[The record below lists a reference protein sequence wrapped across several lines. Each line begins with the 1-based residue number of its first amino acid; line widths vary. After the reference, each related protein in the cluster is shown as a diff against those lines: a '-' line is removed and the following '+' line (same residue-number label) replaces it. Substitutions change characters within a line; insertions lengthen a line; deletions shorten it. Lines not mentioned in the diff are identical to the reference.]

1 MEFGQS
7 GSKSEYLESEVFVIE
22 AAKKMFERSP
32 DHVVG
37 TQTLLQDQGLH
48 AETNRKVIR
57 HVNHFFIAETEASS
71 DFLDLLTRESDF

>member
-22 AAKKMFERSP
+22 AAKKMFEKSP

-37 TQTLLQDQGLH
+37 TQTLL
-48 AETNRKVIR
+48 
-57 HVNHFFIAETEASS
+57 
-71 DFLDLLTRESDF
+71 